1 MYRKIL
7 FSALLASCLVTSK
20 AQPVSTVALGQG
32 RSVSIGTKKPEQPA
46 GRFLSLKMPCQRL
59 DGVVERDYSIYLPP
73 TYERDTLR
81 RYPVLYLL
89 HGGGGSHTDFQRD
102 QHLSAMADSLI
113 NAGIVEDMIVVC
125 AEGNQGNMMYFN
137 TQVGRAGAP
146 DWQYEDYFFLEL
158 IPYIQ
163 QTYRAMT
170 DSAHRAIAG
179 FSMGGGA
186 ATVYGVHHPE
196 LFAMVYDIS
205 GYLRPQPLP
214 FLQNDPSA
222 EWRQQ
227 TIADND
233 PIQAIEQG
241 SDAQLEAWRR
251 VDWKICVGD
260 HDFTLLN
267 NMLLARAFKEKGI
280 PFSMFVDEGDHN
292 AVWVT
297 PALRDAIKRADRN
310 FRKPMP

>member
-1 MYRKIL
+1 MNRKIL
-7 FSALLASCLVTSK
+7 FSALLASCVLSTT
-20 AQPVSTVALGQG
+20 AQPLSTVSIDKG
-32 RSVSIGTKKPEQPA
+32 RLVMLSTKNPSRPA

-59 DGVVERDYSIYLPP
+59 NGVIERDYSIYLPP
-73 TYERDTLR
+73 TYERDSLR
-81 RYPVLYLL
+81 TYPVLYLM

-102 QHLSAMADSLI
+102 SHLSATADSLAA
-113 NAGIVEDMIVVC
+113 AGIVEEMIVVC

-146 DWQYEDYFFLEL
+146 DWQYEDYFFQEL

-163 QTYRAMT
+163 QTYRTKT
-170 DSAHRAIAG
+170 DRAHRAIAG

-196 LFAMVYDIS
+196 MFAMVYDIS

-227 TIADND
+227 AIADND

-241 SDAQLEAWRR
+241 SDAQVEAWKQ

-267 NMLLARAFKEKGI
+267 NMLLARAFREKGI

-292 AVWVT
+292 AEWVT
-297 PALRDAIKRADRN
+297 PALLDAIKRADRN
-310 FRKPMP
+310 FKKATP